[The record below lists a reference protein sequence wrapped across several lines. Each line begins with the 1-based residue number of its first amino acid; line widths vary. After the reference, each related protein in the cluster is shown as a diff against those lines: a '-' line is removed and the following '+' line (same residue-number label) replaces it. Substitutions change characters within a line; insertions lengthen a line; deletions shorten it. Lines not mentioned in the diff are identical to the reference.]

1 MFNRPVRPSVS
12 SFRVFVENRELC
24 GGGVDVTAGFLDVDA
39 ELKVSAGR
47 LLIHLVQLVVVRH
60 DLESACGLQEVA
72 TQHRDD
78 I

>member
-1 MFNRPVRPSVS
+1 MVLLSLLS
-12 SFRVFVENRELC
+12 SFCVSVENRELC
-24 GGGVDVTAGFLDVDA
+24 GGGIDLTAGFFDVDA

-60 DLESACGLQEVA
+60 NLESACGWQEVA
-72 TQHRDD
+72 TQHRDN